1 MPNMPKSRNFKLLI
15 LFSIVLAGPV
25 ACTTAPEIKT
35 VHGDMQTPTDAGAT
49 PTSTTAA
56 TPPSAPTPAK
66 NNAAVLDKKEKPM
79 TEAEMQK
86 YAYELGLDPKNVLN
100 DEDHVM
106 IQKRRKVRNL
116 ERSLDSQKER
126 LNYSKVLP
134 WLENDDEKINYLS
147 IPSIEGRQA
156 WVNKNKIWLRNKNVK
171 DFESAVETQDIVL
184 GMPADFVK
192 KSWGE
197 PDAIENSGNPIYKN
211 ERWKYLKQVS
221 TPNGYH
227 QEKRYVY
234 LEGGRVVGWETE

>member
-1 MPNMPKSRNFKLLI
+1 MTKIRKFTHLTV
-15 LFSIVLAGPV
+15 FSIVFAIFS
-25 ACTTAPEIKT
+25 ACTTAPEIKM
-35 VHGDMQTPTDAGAT
+35 VHSENQTDAPNAT
-49 PTSTTAA
+49 ASAETKPVAAASTTSSEAA
-56 TPPSAPTPAK
+56 ASLGLIKKQPPLT
-66 NNAAVLDKKEKPM
+66 N
-79 TEAEMQK
+79 AEMQK
-86 YAYELGLDPKNVLN
+86 YAYELGLDPKNVLT
-100 DEDHVM
+100 DGDHVM
-106 IQKRRKVRNL
+106 IEKRRKVRNL

-156 WVNKNKIWLRNKNVK
+156 WVNKNKIWLRNKNLK

-192 KSWGE
+192 RSWGE
-197 PDAIENSGNPIYKN
+197 PDAVENSGNPIYKN

-221 TPNGYH
+221 TPNGYR
-227 QEKRYVY
+227 QEKRFVY

>member
-1 MPNMPKSRNFKLLI
+1 MIIFKKFRNSYGLSFL
-15 LFSIVLAGPV
+15 LAGV
-25 ACTTAPEIKT
+25 SACTTSPEVKM
-35 VHGDMQTPTDAGAT
+35 VHGDNQPTPVINNEKKT
-49 PTSTTAA
+49 PNKDVVKSTSVAFDPAIFKNDKPLTST
-56 TPPSAPTPAK
+56 
-66 NNAAVLDKKEKPM
+66 EI
-79 TEAEMQK
+79 QK
-86 YAYELGLDPKNVLN
+86 YGYELGLDPKNILT
-100 DEDHVM
+100 DADHLA

-116 ERSLDSQKER
+116 ERTLDSQKER
-126 LNYSKVLP
+126 QNYSKVIP
-134 WLENDDEKINYLS
+134 WLENDDEKIAYLT

-156 WVNKNKIWLRNKNVK
+156 WVNKNRIWLRNTNFK
-171 DFESAVETQDIVL
+171 DFELAVQTQDIVL

-211 ERWKYLKQVS
+211 ERWKYIKQVS

>member
-1 MPNMPKSRNFKLLI
+1 MSKTSNLKI
-15 LFSIVLAGPV
+15 LSVISLFLANLA
-25 ACTTAPEIKT
+25 ACTTATEIKT
-35 VHGDMQTPTDAGAT
+35 VHGDAQSPSAT
-49 PTSTTAA
+49 TELPAPVAA
-56 TPPSAPTPAK
+56 TVSTNNPKSNSAL
-66 NNAAVLDKKEKPM
+66 LDKTEKPM

-86 YAYELGLDPKNVLN
+86 YAYELGLDPKNVLTD
-100 DEDHVM
+100 DEHIV

-116 ERSLDSQKER
+116 ERRLDSQKER

-171 DFESAVETQDIVL
+171 DFENAVATQDIVL

>member
-1 MPNMPKSRNFKLLI
+1 MIKIRKFTHLTV
-15 LFSIVLAGPV
+15 FSIVFTLFS
-25 ACTTAPEIKT
+25 ACTTAPKIKM
-35 VHGDMQTPTDAGAT
+35 VHNENQTDA
-49 PTSTTAA
+49 SNA
-56 TPPSAPTPAK
+56 TPPAEVKPITAPSAA
-66 NNAAVLDKKEKPM
+66 NSEAVASLELIKKQPPL
-79 TEAEMQK
+79 TNAEMQK
-86 YAYELGLDPKNVLN
+86 YAYELGLDPKNILT
-100 DEDHVM
+100 DADH
-106 IQKRRKVRNL
+106 IIIEKRRKVRNL

-156 WVNKNKIWLRNKNVK
+156 WVNKNKIWLRNKNLK

-192 KSWGE
+192 RSWGE

-221 TPNGYH
+221 TPNGYR
-227 QEKRYVY
+227 QEKRFVY